1 MTFTTLTAVA
11 GRRRDLPLAALV
23 AATALA
29 YGLAPT
35 TNGNVTC
42 LLRIHADHACPGCGM
57 SRATGRLLRGDLIG
71 AFAYHPWVFALG
83 LQAVGFAAWRYHW
96 GNRPLEPHHQVR
108 LAWSVSLNLALLFVV
123 WGVRIA
129 TGHLDNVY

>member
-1 MTFTTLTAVA
+1 MSFAALASAA
-11 GRRRDLPLAALV
+11 GRRRDLPVGALV
-23 AATALA
+23 AASVLA
-29 YGLAPT
+29 YGFAPT

-57 SRATGRLLRGDLIG
+57 SRATGRLFRGDLVG
-71 AFAYHPWVFALG
+71 AFAYHPWVFALL

-96 GNRPLEPHHQVR
+96 GNRPLEPDHHLR
-108 LAWSVSLNLALLFVV
+108 LAWSISANLALLFIV
-123 WGVRIA
+123 WAVRIA